1 MMKLKTKT
9 GFEIEVEIAGTQ
21 EEPVI
26 TVTPFK
32 ASGRTIGGPANIQH
46 WKSKGLEEG
55 LYCATG
61 DAYFQMA
68 AAMPT
73 IREAIAG
80 LPHKIYMARKVTE
93 IVNLD
98 GDRCPVTKWHFDTA
112 GCLITS
118 PKTGEIIGA
127 ESMARF
133 LDSIRVSEM
142 EIVEAARLWSEAN
155 ETPEKL
161 AKRAAESER
170 FATVQRHWADME
182 EMENGHTLPEERD
195 PTPAHPREGW

>member
-1 MMKLKTKT
+1 MKLKTKT
-9 GFEIEVEIAGTQ
+9 GLEIEVEIDGTQ
-21 EEPVI
+21 EEPII

-32 ASGRTIGGPANIQH
+32 AAGRNIGGEAHIQH
-46 WKSKGLEEG
+46 WKSKGLDEG

-73 IREAIAG
+73 IREAIAT

-98 GDRCPVTKWHFDTA
+98 GDRCPVTQWHFDMP
-112 GCLITS
+112 GCCIVS

-127 ESMARF
+127 ENMAQF
-133 LDSIRVSEM
+133 LNSIGVTEM
-142 EIVEAARLWSEAN
+142 EITEAAHLWSEAN
-155 ETPEKL
+155 ETPAKI
-161 AKRAAESER
+161 AKRAEEAKR
-170 FATVQRHWADME
+170 FAAIQQQLRDEE
-182 EMENGHTLPEERD
+182 EMENGRPLDDEYD
-195 PTPAHPREGW
+195 PTPAHPMEG

>member
-98 GDRCPVTKWHFDTA
+98 GDRCPVTRWQFE
-112 GCLITS
+112 CLITS

-133 LDSIRVSEM
+133 LNSIGVSEM
-142 EIVEAARLWSEAN
+142 EITEAARLWSETN

-161 AKRAAESER
+161 AKRAEESEK
-170 FATVQRHWADME
+170 FAVIQRHWIDME
-182 EMENGHTLPEERD
+182 EMENGGRALEDKRD

>member
-1 MMKLKTKT
+1 
-9 GFEIEVEIAGTQ
+9 
-21 EEPVI
+21 
-26 TVTPFK
+26 
-32 ASGRTIGGPANIQH
+32 
-46 WKSKGLEEG
+46 
-55 LYCATG
+55 
-61 DAYFQMA
+61 
-68 AAMPT
+68 MPT

-127 ESMARF
+127 ESMACF
-133 LDSIRVSEM
+133 LDSIGVSEM
-142 EIVEAARLWSEAN
+142 EITEAARLWSETN

-161 AKRAAESER
+161 AKRAEESEKI
-170 FATVQRHWADME
+170 AVIQRHWTDME
-182 EMENGHTLPEERD
+182 ETENGGRALEDKPD
-195 PTPAHPREGW
+195 PTPDHPRAGW